1 MWKNIFMVWKKKNFH
16 IVCMG
21 SVWNNFFGSMQ
32 VKINSSCKKSFEMQK
47 MDGST
52 FQKYFIKSG
61 RNKESKKENIVVSFC
76 RLILNF

>member
-1 MWKNIFMVWKKKNFH
+1 
-16 IVCMG
+16 
-21 SVWNNFFGSMQ
+21 
-32 VKINSSCKKSFEMQK
+32 MQK

-76 RLILNF
+76 KLILNFKKFEAFQETPKVIKSNCAPNTIIDGLFDIE